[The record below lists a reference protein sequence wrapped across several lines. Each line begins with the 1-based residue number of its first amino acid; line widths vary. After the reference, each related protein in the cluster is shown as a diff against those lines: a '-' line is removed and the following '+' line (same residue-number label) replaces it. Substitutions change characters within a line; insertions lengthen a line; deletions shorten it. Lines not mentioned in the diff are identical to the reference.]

1 VMHGAAAYKAHE
13 ADCVVGVGG
22 GAALD
27 VAKVVGLLATHPPL
41 QQRILRLVALEGA
54 TAVPAL
60 EAAIQE
66 GKRYAAERAAHPPP
80 DDAPA
85 PAPADELD
93 AFTRGNPM
101 GRVFRVVAAAPVPL
115 CDDIRPG
122 IPPMV
127 VAHILPGALIAAFDD
142 PGVMREVI
150 TAGGRFGY
158 IENSVEL
165 IPLDNVIPAEIYD
178 PKLRAAVEAKLHP
191 LGATATRA
199 EPRDATARSTA
210 LIASSIVIGAAFV
223 LVLAVALLILWNV
236 AG

>member
-1 VMHGAAAYKAHE
+1 
-13 ADCVVGVGG
+13 
-22 GAALD
+22 
-27 VAKVVGLLATHPPL
+27 
-41 QQRILRLVALEGA
+41 
-54 TAVPAL
+54 
-60 EAAIQE
+60 
-66 GKRYAAERAAHPPP
+66 
-80 DDAPA
+80 
-85 PAPADELD
+85 
-93 AFTRGNPM
+93 
-101 GRVFRVVAAAPVPL
+101 
-115 CDDIRPG
+115 
-122 IPPMV
+122 MV

-178 PKLRAAVEAKLHP
+178 PKLRAAVEAKLPP

-210 LIASSIVIGAAFV
+210 LIANSIVIAAAFV